1 MEYLEKK
8 EIYVAQ
14 VAKYSDTMKKLK
26 KEDKSSQLEDPQH
39 YLQQAITCYTN
50 TIRILC
56 GFNFSSKQAK
66 EIVALAFY
74 KIFESCALLGQSYS
88 EKVTEFMDWRSVNDV
103 SVKSYPFAGDMKRL
117 IIEQLQKDGKKEDVE
132 KV

>member
-1 MEYLEKK
+1 MYL
-8 EIYVAQ
+8 AQ
-14 VAKYSDTMKKLK
+14 IAKYSDTMKKLK
-26 KEDKSSQLEDPQH
+26 KEDKSSQLEDPKH

-66 EIVALAFY
+66 EIVTLAFF
-74 KIFESCALLGQSYS
+74 KIFESCALLGENYS
-88 EKVTEFMDWRSVNDV
+88 AKVAEFMDWRSVNNV
-103 SVKSYPFAGDMKRL
+103 SVRSYPFADEMKRL
-117 IIEQLQKDGKKEDVE
+117 ITEQLQKDGKKEDVE

>member
-1 MEYLEKK
+1 
-8 EIYVAQ
+8 
-14 VAKYSDTMKKLK
+14 MKKLK
-26 KEDKSSQLEDPQH
+26 KEDKTSQLEDPRH

-66 EIVALAFY
+66 EIVTLAFF
-74 KIFESCALLGQSYS
+74 KIFECCALLGQSYS
-88 EKVTEFMDWRSVNDV
+88 DKVTEFMDWRSVSNV
-103 SVKSYPFAGDMKRL
+103 SVKAYPFADDMKRL
-117 IIEQLQKDGKKEDVE
+117 IVEQLQKDGKKDDVE